1 MPANLPD
8 IGAEMERVRELL
20 RSGDW
25 LTRERVRLVAFAVL
39 IASAAGF
46 LYLVVTTHGGVD
58 FQGRPLGTDFSNVY
72 AAGTYVRDGEPDA
85 PFDLARQ
92 HAREQQ
98 IFGEATPFYGWHY
111 PPFFL
116 FVAAALALMPYGLA
130 LAVWQAVTFGL
141 YLLTVGAILRL
152 DRVSRFPSPRGA
164 GWGQGASP
172 LGSESRTGPLTR
184 LAALRLRG
192 DLSPS
197 AGRGDHL
204 WLLLAVAF
212 PAVLINIGHGQN
224 GFLTAA
230 LIGGALVMLDRR
242 PLVAGVLFGL
252 LAYKPQFGLMVPL
265 VLVVSGRWRCFAA
278 AAATVALLVLATTAA
293 FGPQIWHAFFESTR
307 FTRLVALEQGNTGWY
322 KIQSVFSWAR
332 MWGASVPL
340 AYALQGVLAAALAA
354 ALAAVWRSTAPYAL
368 KASTLCLAA
377 ILATPYTFDY
387 DMMMLAPAI
396 AFFAADGF
404 ARGFAPWEKTAL
416 AALWIAPLV
425 ARSVTQATLVPFGV
439 LAMLVMFILLLRRTT
454 HDSISPLAFSKSTNK
469 IADDASGTTHG
480 HDIAAF
486 KS

>member
-1 MPANLPD
+1 
-8 IGAEMERVRELL
+8 MERVRELL

-25 LTRERVRLVAFAVL
+25 LTRERVRLVALAVL
-39 IASAAGF
+39 IASTAGF
-46 LYLVVTTHGGVD
+46 LYLIVTAHGLLD

-85 PFDLARQ
+85 PFDLSRQ
-92 HAREQQ
+92 RDREQQ

-130 LAVWQAVTFGL
+130 LAVWQTVTLGL
-141 YLLTVGAILRL
+141 YLLTVGRILRL
-152 DRVSRFPSPRGA
+152 DRASSSRRLRGE
-164 GWGQGASP
+164 GRGEGASP
-172 LGSESRTGPLTR
+172 LGSESRTSPLTR
-184 LAALRLRG
+184 IAALRLHSG
-192 DLSPS
+192 LSPQ
-197 AGRGDHL
+197 AGRGDCL

-252 LAYKPQFGLMVPL
+252 LAYKPQFGLMIPL
-265 VLVVSGRWRCFAA
+265 VLAVSGRWRCFAA
-278 AAATVALLVLATTAA
+278 AAATVALLALATTAA
-293 FGPQIWHAFFESTR
+293 FGPHIWHAFFESTR

-354 ALAAVWRSTAPYAL
+354 ALAAVWHGTAPHAL
-368 KASTLCLAA
+368 KASALCLAA

-387 DMMMLAPAI
+387 DMMVLAPAI

-425 ARSVTQATLVPFGV
+425 ARTVTEATLVPFGV
-439 LAMLVMFILLLRRTT
+439 LAMLAMFILLLRRTT
-454 HDSISPLAFSKSTNK
+454 HNSISPLAFSNSTTK
-469 IADDASGTTHG
+469 IEHDASGTTHG

>member
-1 MPANLPD
+1 MAPS
-8 IGAEMERVRELL
+8 IGTEMERLRELL

-25 LTRERVRLVAFAVL
+25 LTRERVRLVALAVL
-39 IASAAGF
+39 VASAAGF
-46 LYLVVTTHGGVD
+46 LYLIVTAHGLLD

-72 AAGTYVRDGEPDA
+72 AAGTYVRDGDPEA
-85 PFDLARQ
+85 PFDLSRQ
-92 HAREQQ
+92 RAREQQ

-130 LAVWQAVTFGL
+130 LAVWQAVTLGL
-141 YLLTVGAILRL
+141 YLATIRAILP
-152 DRVSRFPSPRGA
+152 PSPGL
-164 GWGQGASP
+164 WGKGQ
-172 LGSESRTGPLTR
+172 RTGAYPQLQNRGEPPSPGTR
-184 LAALRLRG
+184 S
-192 DLSPS
+192 DLSPE
-197 AGRGDHL
+197 AGRGGYL

-252 LAYKPQFGLMVPL
+252 LAYKPQFGLMIPL
-265 VLVVSGRWRCFAA
+265 VLAVSGRWRCFAA
-278 AAATVALLVLATTAA
+278 AATTVALLALVTTTA

-332 MWGASVPL
+332 MWGASIPL

-354 ALAAVWRSTAPYAL
+354 ALVAVWRSAAPYVL
-368 KASTLCLAA
+368 KASALCLAA
-377 ILATPYTFDY
+377 VLATPYTFDY
-387 DMMMLAPAI
+387 DMMVLAPAI
-396 AFFAADGF
+396 AFFTADGF

-425 ARSVTQATLVPFGV
+425 ARSVTQAAFVPFGV
-439 LAMLVMFILLLRRTT
+439 LAMLAMFILLLRRTT
-454 HDSISPLAFSKSTNK
+454 HDSISPLAFSNSTTT
-469 IADDASGTTHG
+469 IVQDASDTTHG